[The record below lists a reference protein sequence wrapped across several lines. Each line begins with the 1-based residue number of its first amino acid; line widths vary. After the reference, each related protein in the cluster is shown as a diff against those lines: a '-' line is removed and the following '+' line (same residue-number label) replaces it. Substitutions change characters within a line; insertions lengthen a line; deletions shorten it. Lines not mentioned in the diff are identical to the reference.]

1 MIINF
6 IKARL
11 QVVKEDFVK
20 YEVCKDFQATE
31 PNKVAKLIYDVF
43 DLNGEMQENF
53 IAIYLDVKN
62 KINAIATLFKGTLDQ
77 TIVHPREV
85 FNHAL
90 LTSSARVILIHN
102 HPSGDVTPSVADVE
116 ITRKLAKAGEI
127 LGIEVLDHIIISSAA
142 DYYKF
147 RSLKSEGY
155 F

>member
-11 QVVKEDFVK
+11 QVVKEDFVR

-31 PNKVAKLIYDVF
+31 PKKVAKLIYDVF

-62 KINAIATLFKGTLDQ
+62 KINAIVTLFKGTLNQ

-90 LTSSARVILIHN
+90 LTSSANIILIHN
-102 HPSGDVTPSVADVE
+102 HPSGDVKPSVQDIE
-116 ITRKLAKAGEI
+116 ITKNWQKLE
-127 LGIEVLDHIIISSAA
+127 
-142 DYYKF
+142 KF
-147 RSLKSEGY
+147 
-155 F
+155 